1 MEVVNTLDID
11 GIQWKL
17 QDEEARNK
25 IATLEMKTTVKVT
38 NKIKNKNII
47 MNLIEINNEKFLQL
61 HIEALYWSGAISEI
75 IATFINDFGLT
86 VILRCM
92 VEIDFNDGSGRNALS
107 LDIGYDGNIRAY
119 PMVEDKIIGMYKAA
133 YINGDA
139 FIRVKV

>member
-11 GIQWKL
+11 GTQWEIQ
-17 QDEEARNK
+17 DVEARNK

-61 HIEALYWSGAISEI
+61 HIEALYWDGTISGI
-75 IATFINDFGLT
+75 IATFINDFELT
-86 VILRCM
+86 VTLRCM
-92 VEIDFNDGSGRNALS
+92 VEIDFYGGTGRNALS

-119 PMVEDKIIGMYKAA
+119 PMSEDKITGMYKAA